1 MTPTVDLHTHATKPQ
16 QAPEMKNLTVV
27 ECPVVF
33 PGENEFGMSSV
44 DMLPRL
50 GIAAG
55 LESRH
60 IRVLDER
67 IIAVC
72 IWKSTFC
79 AKLFFDAAWS
89 ERAETLW
96 GEAYQIRFEAIDD
109 ASAA

>member
-1 MTPTVDLHTHATKPQ
+1 MTTDSPSPPQ
-16 QAPEMKNLTVV
+16 QAPEMTHEMKHLAVV
-27 ECPVVF
+27 ECPIVF

-72 IWKSTFC
+72 IFKSTFC
-79 AKLFFDAAWS
+79 AKLFFDAEWTT
-89 ERAETLW
+89 RADTLW
-96 GEAYQIRFEAIDD
+96 DDRYQIRFEAIDT

>member
-1 MTPTVDLHTHATKPQ
+1 MTTPSTPSSSPQ
-16 QAPEMKNLTVV
+16 QAPEMKHLVVV
-27 ECPVVF
+27 ECPIVF

-72 IWKSTFC
+72 IFKSTFC
-79 AKLFFDAAWS
+79 AKLFFDAEWTA
-89 ERAETLW
+89 RADTLW
-96 GEAYQIRFEAIDD
+96 GDRYQMRFEAIDN

>member
-1 MTPTVDLHTHATKPQ
+1 MENP
-16 QAPEMKNLTVV
+16 MKHLTVI
-27 ECPVVF
+27 ECPIVF
-33 PGENEFGMSSV
+33 PGENEFGVSSI

-50 GIAAG
+50 GIAGG

-72 IWKSTFC
+72 IWRSSFC
-79 AKLFFDAAWS
+79 AKLFFDAAWH
-89 ERAETLW
+89 ERAATLW
-96 GEAYQIRFEAIDD
+96 GEAYQIRFEAIEN

>member
-1 MTPTVDLHTHATKPQ
+1 MNNPSTQPSSPQ
-16 QAPEMKNLTVV
+16 QAPEMKHLVVV
-27 ECPVVF
+27 ECPIVF

-44 DMLPRL
+44 DMLPRN

-72 IWKSTFC
+72 IFKSTFC
-79 AKLFFDAAWS
+79 AKLFFDAEWTK
-89 ERAETLW
+89 RAETLW
-96 GEAYQIRFEAIDD
+96 GDRYQIRFEAIDT

>member
-1 MTPTVDLHTHATKPQ
+1 MQPPVTKH
-16 QAPEMKNLTVV
+16 LTVV
-27 ECPVVF
+27 ECPIVF
-33 PGENEFGMSSV
+33 PGENAFGVSSV

-72 IWKSTFC
+72 IWKSLFC
-79 AKLFFDAAWS
+79 AKLFFDGPWYD
-89 ERAETLW
+89 RAGTLW
-96 GEAYQIRFEAIDD
+96 GEAYQIRFEAIED

>member
-1 MTPTVDLHTHATKPQ
+1 MENP
-16 QAPEMKNLTVV
+16 MKYLTVV
-27 ECPVVF
+27 ECPIVF
-33 PGENEFGMSSV
+33 PGENEFGASSI

-50 GIAAG
+50 GIAGG

-72 IWKSTFC
+72 IWRSSFC
-79 AKLFFDAAWS
+79 AKLFFDTAWH
-89 ERAETLW
+89 ERAASLW
-96 GEAYQIRFEAIDD
+96 GEAYQIRFEAIEN

>member
-1 MTPTVDLHTHATKPQ
+1 MTTDSPSPPQ
-16 QAPEMKNLTVV
+16 QAPEMKPEMKHLAVV
-27 ECPVVF
+27 ECPIVF

-60 IRVLDER
+60 IRVLGER

-72 IWKSTFC
+72 IFKSTFC
-79 AKLFFDAAWS
+79 AKLFFDAEWTA
-89 ERAETLW
+89 RAETLW
-96 GEAYQIRFEAIDD
+96 GDRYQIRFEAIDT